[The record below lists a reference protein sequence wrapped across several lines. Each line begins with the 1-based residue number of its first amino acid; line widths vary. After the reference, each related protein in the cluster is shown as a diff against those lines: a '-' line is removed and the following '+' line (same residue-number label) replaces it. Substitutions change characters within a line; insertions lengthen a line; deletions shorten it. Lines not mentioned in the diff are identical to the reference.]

1 MITVHRL
8 RHRLHITS
16 KLSFMTAFVVQK
28 KTMSFNYRCTDATF
42 LLQEY
47 CTSSCISIVTDT
59 DYLLRKLHISY
70 RFTESFEEYFLVFSP
85 KCKHIFNKM
94 FMCKHMQLV
103 MAVVGGYT
111 RWVLNLG
118 NQHQYSSQYQIQVSL
133 LVHPSFKLKGH
144 CHINLGDENKKKLP
158 PFEIFCLV

>member
-28 KTMSFNYRCTDATF
+28 KTMTFNYRCTDATI

-59 DYLLRKLHISY
+59 DYLLRSI
-70 RFTESFEEYFLVFSP
+70 EEYFLVFSP

-94 FMCKHMQLV
+94 VMCKHMQLV
-103 MAVVGGYT
+103 MAVVGGCT
-111 RWVLNLG
+111 SEVLNLG
-118 NQHQYSSQYQIQVSL
+118 NQHQYSSQYQIHVSL
-133 LVHPSFKLKGH
+133 LVLPSFKLKGH
-144 CHINLGDENKKKLP
+144 CHINLGDENNKKSS
-158 PFEIFCLV
+158 F